1 MNARQISL
9 DLSQKKKRKKAG
21 PHLARKMIAYLAG
34 RQGRWVNR
42 SELKVHQG
50 LTDRECRLGREAAH
64 GRILAGQKG
73 YKLLKYATPDEIRE
87 AGNMWISRVKAN
99 QEQYSQLMR
108 RAHAMINRKVN

>member
-21 PHLARKMIAYLAG
+21 PHLARKMIAVLSVSKTWMKRKDFLNWIA
-34 RQGRWVNR
+34 
-42 SELKVHQG
+42 